1 MGDLRRCSAMQVAL
15 TLGFLALSASAVAAQ
30 IPNGSV
36 VTDPAY
42 MAQQQMDRQQAIELE
57 NRLNTLDA
65 RTKSEKHLR
74 DFEATLPPPAFAAP
88 QSAASVKKED
98 YAAIPDDALA
108 ASNERVRAVSK
119 KPR

>member
-1 MGDLRRCSAMQVAL
+1 MGDLRRCSAMQLAL
-15 TLGFLALSASAVAAQ
+15 TLGFFALSATVVAAQ
-30 IPNGSV
+30 IPNSSV

-42 MAQQQMDRQQAIELE
+42 MAQQQIDRQRAIELE

-88 QSAASVKKED
+88 QSALKSKDED
-98 YAAIPDDALA
+98 YAAIPDAALA
-108 ASNERVRAVSK
+108 ASNERVRAASK